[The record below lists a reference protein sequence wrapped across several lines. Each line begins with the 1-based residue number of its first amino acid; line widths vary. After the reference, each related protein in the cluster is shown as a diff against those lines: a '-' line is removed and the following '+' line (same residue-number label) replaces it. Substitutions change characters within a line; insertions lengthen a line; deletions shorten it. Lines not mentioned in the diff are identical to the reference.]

1 MKFLR
6 SLIFQV
12 VEIKNY
18 KEVEKN
24 ERITTRV
31 NVTCAID
38 NQIRVK

>member
-18 KEVEKN
+18 KEVEKMKGFDN
-24 ERITTRV
+24 ARQR
-31 NVTCAID
+31 NVCD
-38 NQIRVK
+38 W

>member
-18 KEVEKN
+18 KEVEKMKGLQ
-24 ERITTRV
+24 RASTSRV
-31 NVTCAID
+31 RLI
-38 NQIRVK
+38 IRYE